1 MSGFHQRNRAPQLF
15 STGGTWGEAQI
26 VAISDAVVIDLT
38 GRRYDRH
45 GHLALE
51 QAVVRLPLVVAM
63 RIHALL
69 AEAITAADELEPR
82 QQAFS
87 LGFAGGPSE

>member
-38 GRRYDRH
+38 GRRYDRQ
-45 GHLALE
+45 GHLGQEHA
-51 QAVVRLPLVVAM
+51 AVRLPLVVAM

-69 AEAITAADELEPR
+69 AEAITAADGLEP
-82 QQAFS
+82 QPKAS
-87 LGFAGGPSE
+87 SGGFARVG